1 MKNNNIEKLKI
12 DIQNSNL
19 SEQSKEEIL
28 KIIDRSNGDPILLI
42 NNLLKFFELAE
53 KIGEFINFEDII

>member
-1 MKNNNIEKLKI
+1 MKNNNTEKLKI

-28 KIIDRSNGDPILLI
+28 KIIDRSNGDPISLI